1 MISAI
6 KSSKKLGLRRVRK
19 AQFLLLLKKNKMTM
33 KKKKMKLK
41 TLNSTPLIL
50 SDRDFKIKL
59 ELKEI

>member
-6 KSSKKLGLRRVRK
+6 KSSKKLGLKRVSK

-33 KKKKMKLK
+33 KKKKIKLK
-41 TLNSTPLIL
+41 TLNLTPLIL

-59 ELKEI
+59 E